1 MKIKSKD
8 LLGLRVLADDI
19 KDRAGRL
26 QYNVR
31 FRRVT
36 HTLVS
41 VVGLIKT
48 LVEFR
53 NATETP
59 KAFIKRLEFV
69 LYQSQVGPTEIIKL
83 DVGGQGQIFIQGTFS
98 IERLRS
104 FVIVSEP
111 DPEVTLEVAEP
122 DK

>member
-1 MKIKSKD
+1 MRIKSKD

-36 HTLVS
+36 HTLISMVGIIKSLVS
-41 VVGLIKT
+41 
-48 LVEFR
+48 FR

-59 KAFIKRLEFV
+59 KAFVKRLEFV
-69 LYQSQVGPTEIIKL
+69 LYQSQIGPTEIIKF

-104 FVIVSEP
+104 FIIVNEP
-111 DPEVTLEVAEP
+111 DPELSLEVVEAG
-122 DK
+122 K